1 MIFASREITFEV
13 PRIMGVLN
21 VTPDSFS
28 DGGKLYANNKLNI
41 AKALAVAE
49 KLVSEGASFI
59 DVGGES
65 TRPGAA
71 KISLAEESERVLPVV
86 EKLVANIDAVIS
98 VDTST
103 PQIISEA
110 ASLGAGLINDVRALE
125 KEGALQVA
133 VKTGLPVCFMH
144 MQGTPQT
151 MQANPLYS
159 EIVNDVKS
167 YLDSRIQAFMQ
178 AGGKRDNIIIDPGFG
193 FGKTD
198 THNLD
203 LLKSLAD
210 FSELG
215 VPILVGL
222 SRKSMIGRLLD
233 REVSDR
239 LAGSLAL
246 ALAAAK
252 RGANIIRVHDVQ
264 ATSDVLKL
272 CKLIGEF

>member
-1 MIFASREITFEV
+1 
-13 PRIMGVLN
+13 
-21 VTPDSFS
+21 
-28 DGGKLYANNKLNI
+28 
-41 AKALAVAE
+41 
-49 KLVSEGASFI
+49 
-59 DVGGES
+59 
-65 TRPGAA
+65 
-71 KISLAEESERVLPVV
+71 
-86 EKLVANIDAVIS
+86 
-98 VDTST
+98 
-103 PQIISEA
+103 
-110 ASLGAGLINDVRALE
+110 
-125 KEGALQVA
+125 
-133 VKTGLPVCFMH
+133 
-144 MQGTPQT
+144 
-151 MQANPLYS
+151 LYS

-178 AGGKRDNIIIDPGFG
+178 ADGKRDNIIIDPGFG

-233 REVSDR
+233 REVGDR
-239 LAGSLAL
+239 LAGSLTL

-264 ATSDVLKL
+264 ATSDVLQLGKW
-272 CKLIGEF
+272 IGEF